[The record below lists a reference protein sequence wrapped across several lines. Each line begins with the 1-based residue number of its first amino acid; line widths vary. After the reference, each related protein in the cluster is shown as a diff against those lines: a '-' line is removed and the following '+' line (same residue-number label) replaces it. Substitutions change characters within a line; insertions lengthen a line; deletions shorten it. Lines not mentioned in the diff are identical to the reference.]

1 MKALTAKL
9 INPSSLYVLIN
20 IFVSAAGFARSFL
33 FMKWLDNN
41 ELGIISLVQTIM
53 MFLGLFQLG
62 LLNGGYR
69 IFALDKPNEQK
80 AINNVL
86 FSYFAL
92 ILGVV
97 LLFWL
102 TLVTTDTT
110 LIINN
115 SLMLVAL
122 MCGVVTLMMNWLTNT
137 LIGKRLI
144 KDINYINL
152 ISATISLTLLPIIS
166 IWGMQGAIVVLF
178 AQPIIFVSI
187 TLMKHKELRPSGW
200 NFNLKLIR
208 YILSFGFIPFLAGI
222 FVMINIQIERWSI
235 ADILGTEALGQFYL
249 VFLFN
254 ALFVLV
260 PASLSSLFF
269 PKSIK
274 AYEEKNIP
282 FFKLN
287 LKRYTFVLCGY
298 LLVVIVLSVFLLQ
311 PIIDFMFPQHSANTV
326 YVFYFLPGLIAYTLC
341 DPIGLIMNSAVKLRP
356 MLVAGILSCVL
367 NVGLIIIAKQFG
379 VFTLTSMT
387 IIKDIVNISVL
398 ICYIIFFV
406 KSYRKLVRI

>member
-1 MKALTAKL
+1 
-9 INPSSLYVLIN
+9 
-20 IFVSAAGFARSFL
+20 
-33 FMKWLDNN
+33 MKWLDNN

-69 IFALDKPNEQK
+69 IFALDKVEEQK

-92 ILGVV
+92 ILGIV

-115 SLMLVAL
+115 SLMLAAL
-122 MCGVVTLMMNWLTNT
+122 MCGVVSLMMNWLTNT

-166 IWGMQGAIVVLF
+166 IWGMIGAVVVLF
-178 AQPIIFVSI
+178 AQPIIFVGT
-187 TLMKHKELRPSGW
+187 TLIKHKDLRPTGW
-200 NFNLKLIR
+200 NFNLKLIK

-235 ADILGTEALGQFYL
+235 ADILGIEALGQFYL

-254 ALFVLV
+254 ALFMLV
-260 PASLSSLFF
+260 PSSLSSLFF

-274 AYEEKNIP
+274 AYEERNMP

-287 LKRYTFVLCGY
+287 LKRYTFILCGY
-298 LLVVIVLSVFLLQ
+298 LLIVLLLSVFLLQ
-311 PIIDFMFPQHSANTV
+311 PIIDFAFPQHTGNTV

-341 DPIGLIMNSAVKLRP
+341 DPIGLVMNSAVRLRP
-356 MLVAGILSCVL
+356 MLIAGLLSCVL
-367 NVGLIIIAKQFG
+367 NVSLIVLAKQFDL
-379 VFTLTSMT
+379 FSLTTMT
-387 IIKDIVNISVL
+387 IIKNIVNVSIL
-398 ICYIIFFV
+398 ACYLVFFFR
-406 KSYRKLVRI
+406 SYRKLIRI

>member
-1 MKALTAKL
+1 MKALTTKL

-20 IFVSAAGFARSFL
+20 IYVSTAGFARSFL

-41 ELGIISLVQTIM
+41 ELGIVSLVQTII

-69 IFALDKPNEQK
+69 IFALDKAEEQK

-166 IWGMQGAIVVLF
+166 VWGMQGAVVVLF

-187 TLMKHKELRPSGW
+187 TLIKHKDLRPTGW
-200 NFNLKLIR
+200 SFNLKLIK

-222 FVMINIQIERWSI
+222 FVMINMQIERWSI

-254 ALFVLV
+254 ALFMLI
-260 PASLSSLFF
+260 PSSLSSLFF

-274 AYEEKNIP
+274 AYEERNIP

-287 LKRYTFVLCGY
+287 LKRYTFILCGY
-298 LLVVIVLSVFLLQ
+298 LLIVLLLSVFLLQ
-311 PIIDFMFPQHSANTV
+311 PIIDFAFPQHAGNTI

-341 DPIGLIMNSAVKLRP
+341 DPIGLVMNSAVRLRP
-356 MLVAGILSCVL
+356 MLIAGILSCVL
-367 NVGLIIIAKQFG
+367 NVSLIVLAKQFDL
-379 VFTLTSMT
+379 FSLTTMT
-387 IIKDIVNISVL
+387 IIKNIVNVSIL
-398 ICYIIFFV
+398 ACYLVFFFR
-406 KSYRKLVRI
+406 SYRKLIRI